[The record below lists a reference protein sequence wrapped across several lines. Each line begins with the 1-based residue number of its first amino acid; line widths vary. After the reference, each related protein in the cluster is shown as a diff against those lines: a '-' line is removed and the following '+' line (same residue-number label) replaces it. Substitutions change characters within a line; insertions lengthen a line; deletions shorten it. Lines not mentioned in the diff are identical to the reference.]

1 MGVVGGATVVGGAR
15 ARKVAL
21 DLADSRFHLFR
32 MMMKTNDHDEDTG
45 GMIFCRGTSPQTGR
59 VFLEMFNIS
68 AEVLKG
74 TFYVKESIQRRRI
87 TESPHCP
94 QPSGAPGGSTSL
106 LGWAK

>member
-32 MMMKTNDHDEDTG
+32 MMMKRNDHDEDTG
-45 GMIFCRGTSPQTGR
+45 GMIFCTGTSPQTGQ

-68 AEVLKG
+68 AGVLKG
-74 TFYVKESIQRRRI
+74 TFYVRELIQRRRI
-87 TESPHCP
+87 TDSP

-106 LGWAK
+106 PGWAK

>member
-45 GMIFCRGTSPQTGR
+45 GMIFCRG
-59 VFLEMFNIS
+59 FL
-68 AEVLKG
+68 G
-74 TFYVKESIQRRRI
+74 TE
-87 TESPHCP
+87 
-94 QPSGAPGGSTSL
+94 GSTFQL
-106 LGWAK
+106 RC